1 MSFKY
6 KWFKPFET
14 VSKPKQIDPKL
25 LSKKTMGKYSID
37 LEKIKK
43 ILKVKYVVLTNRN

>member
-14 VSKPKQIDPKL
+14 VSKPKQIDPRN
-25 LSKKTMGKYSID
+25 
-37 LEKIKK
+37 IKK
-43 ILKVKYVVLTNRN
+43 DNGQI